1 MSVAESVSAAA
12 STWVGSASA
21 GQSASA
27 SYGCNN
33 MGLVYNKYQ
42 TDVDVTNCI
51 VNSTTNTSETTSSN
65 ANALTFNYC
74 AYCGGSTTQGQTCPS
89 ASDCE
94 SQGSPGCAVTQSNTS
109 SITTQNEFTTTYS
122 DALTSMITQ
131 SIDQA
136 ATSAQ
141 TESTSGGSTESGGKT
156 ADISS
161 ITSSTNETNTQIN
174 DAINNIIQSYSNSN
188 TVTFNCGAVTPA
200 GLFTSC
206 LGCIDISQ
214 TNNSKLMSTSI
225 INAGFSTAISNTSIT
240 EALQTGATSQSS
252 TDTGSSAVSDMFTSS
267 TAITLYIVIAVV
279 VFLIA
284 GLIFGYFK
292 YKQSQQ
298 KAKKQQQR
306 QNQGGIQMSQM
317 TTSPMTTSPMADPT
331 RVYSTTT

>member
-12 STWVGSASA
+12 STWVGSVSA

-74 AYCGGSTTQGQTCPS
+74 AYCGGSTTQGQKCPS

-94 SQGSPGCAVTQSNTS
+94 SQGASGCAITQNNTS

-141 TESTSGGSTESGGKT
+141 TESTGAGSTESGGKT

-188 TVTFNCGAVTPA
+188 TITFNCGAVTPA

-240 EALQTGATSQSS
+240 EALQTGATSQTS
-252 TDTGSSAVSDMFTSS
+252 TDTGSTAVSDMFTSS
-267 TAITLYIVIAVV
+267 TAKTLYIVIGIVV
-279 VFLIA
+279 IVLGGILLKVFLN
-284 GLIFGYFK
+284 K
-292 YKQSQQ
+292 NKNPPPPPPPP
-298 KAKKQQQR
+298 
-306 QNQGGIQMSQM
+306 QNQM
-317 TTSPMTTSPMADPT
+317 TSNPS
-331 RVYSTTT
+331 YSATVVPQ